1 MSVFYIGILIILRRR
16 DIKKFMNTKRKSYN
30 TTLRTDLT
38 KKLKILAIEKDV
50 RANDLLEEAILDLLK
65 KYGEKEKIETRSGAK

>member
-1 MSVFYIGILIILRRR
+1 M
-16 DIKKFMNTKRKSYN
+16 DTKRKSYN

-50 RANDLLEEAILDLLK
+50 RANDLLEEAIIDLLK

>member
-1 MSVFYIGILIILRRR
+1 M
-16 DIKKFMNTKRKSYN
+16 DTKRKSYN

-50 RANDLLEEAILDLLK
+50 RANDLLEEAIIDLLK
-65 KYGEKEKIETRSGAK
+65 KYGEKEGIETGPGAK

>member
-1 MSVFYIGILIILRRR
+1 LSVFYIGILIILRRR

>member
-1 MSVFYIGILIILRRR
+1 M
-16 DIKKFMNTKRKSYN
+16 DTKRKSYN

-50 RANDLLEEAILDLLK
+50 RANDLLEEAIMDLLI
-65 KYGEKEKIETRSGAK
+65 KYGEKEKIETRSGAKKGNRSLDL